1 MLWLLACLAIATAG
15 LVSWIVLRLL
25 WYRRLFAA
33 PHLMQFAQGLAAV
46 KQAAMQDMVASDRED
61 VRPPDDARILR
72 TSAGLAL
79 LYTVSLGATGTYI
92 HHASISTPGQPTT
105 HAVGETFILLWA
117 KLLGVEYGRLAL
129 DVSPMTVHHAEFVLN
144 EHEQSELAQR
154 SVETPTAEWL
164 QAFLAEC
171 ATARQSLHRDRSL
184 VRDIRQPT

>member
-1 MLWLLACLAIATAG
+1 MLWLLACLAIAAAG
-15 LVSWIVLRLL
+15 LVSWIALRLS

-46 KQAAMQDMVASDRED
+46 KQAAMRDMIASDGD
-61 VRPPDDARILR
+61 SVQPPDDARILR

-79 LYTVSLGATGTYI
+79 LYTVSPGAAGTYV
-92 HHASISTPGQPTT
+92 HHASVSIPGHPTA

-117 KLLGVEYGRLAL
+117 RLLGVEYERLAL
-129 DVSPMTVHHAEFVLN
+129 DVSPMTVHHAGFVLS

-154 SVETPTAEWL
+154 PVETPTAEWL

-171 ATARQSLHRDRSL
+171 ASARQSLRRDRSP